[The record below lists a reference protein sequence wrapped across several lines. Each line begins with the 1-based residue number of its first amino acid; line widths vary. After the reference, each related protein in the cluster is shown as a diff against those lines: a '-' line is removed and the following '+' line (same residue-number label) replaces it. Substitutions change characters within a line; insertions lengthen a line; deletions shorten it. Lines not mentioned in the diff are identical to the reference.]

1 MRWQGGGAG
10 DPAGGAGV
18 SAGGGGGRAGQPMQA
33 PSASAATLPAAR
45 RAHATARTPGAAVL
59 PTLERYRISD
69 RLGSVARR
77 ARPFLLPALLL
88 VPFAQG
94 AAQHPAAAPEPQSGF
109 EQLAPLIGEPAS
121 DLVDVGETL
130 LDLAFRHRL
139 GFERVARMNP
149 DVDAWIPEPGTV
161 VRLPT
166 RHVLPDGPRRGLVV
180 NVPEMQIYDFIRA
193 AEPEVLAVAI
203 GDEMDP
209 SLVGEFRVGR
219 RREKPA
225 WHVPKSILAERPD
238 LPPVV
243 PPGPDNPLGDHWL
256 TIGGTSYG
264 IHGTNNR
271 WSIGREATHGCL
283 RLYNDDV
290 ARLYARTPEGTPVRL
305 VYQTVKLGRRGSEI
319 WVEAHPDRYGRDPQ
333 RLSNALARL
342 AELGPLASVDTDAVR
357 RAVEEARGEPIAVG
371 RIGAPEAFPT
381 GREPTST
388 PTS

>member
-1 MRWQGGGAG
+1 M
-10 DPAGGAGV
+10 
-18 SAGGGGGRAGQPMQA
+18 
-33 PSASAATLPAAR
+33 
-45 RAHATARTPGAAVL
+45 
-59 PTLERYRISD
+59 LERYRISD
-69 RLGSVARR
+69 SLGAVAPR
-77 ARPFLLPALLL
+77 AHLTLLAALFLLA
-88 VPFAQG
+88 PFARG
-94 AAQHPAAAPEPQSGF
+94 AAQRPAAAPEPASGL

-121 DLVDVGETL
+121 DLVDQGETL

-149 DVDAWIPEPGTV
+149 GVDVWIPEAGTI

-166 RHVLPDGPRRGLVV
+166 RHILPDGPRRGLVV
-180 NVPEMQIYDFIRA
+180 NVPEMQIYDFTRPG
-193 AEPEVLAVAI
+193 EPEVLAVAI

-219 RREKPA
+219 KREKPA
-225 WHVPKSILAERPD
+225 WHVPKSILAERPE

-290 ARLYARTPEGTPVRL
+290 ARLYARTPEGTRVRL
-305 VYQTVKLGRRGSEI
+305 VYQTVKLGRRGDEI
-319 WVEAHPDRYGRDPQ
+319 WVEAHPDLYGRDPD
-333 RLSNALARL
+333 RLTHALARL
-342 AELGPLASVDTDAVR
+342 AELGLLASVDPEALR

-371 RIGAPEAFPT
+371 RIATPAALPADPG
-381 GREPTST
+381 PTST